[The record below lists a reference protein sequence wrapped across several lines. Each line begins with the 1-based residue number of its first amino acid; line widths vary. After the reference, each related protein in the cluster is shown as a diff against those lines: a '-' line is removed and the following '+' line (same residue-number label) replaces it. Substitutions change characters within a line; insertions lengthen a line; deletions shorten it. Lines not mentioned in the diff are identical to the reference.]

1 MKISSIKWKGM
12 SPATLMKGVAEAL
25 GTEDPEE
32 FLRIVR
38 TDAGQIMR
46 APWMGKKHLRKI
58 LRVLGEAGYDTTGIV
73 VV

>member
-1 MKISSIKWKGM
+1 MKLSEIRWKGM
-12 SPATLMKGVAEAL
+12 SPATLMKGLTEYL

-32 FLRIVR
+32 FLRILR
-38 TDAGQIMR
+38 TDVGRILR

-58 LRVLGEAGYDTTGIV
+58 LQVLGEAGYDTTGIV